1 MCESDENTSFLFWE
15 GGPQQVYEYFRS
27 NALNGADIQLFE
39 KWGMTLL
46 VPEYFRSPLQFW
58 TIKRVRAPVRAGEFA
73 LKELLFELGILSSSS
88 QSEQEIQ
95 FMEACL

>member
-1 MCESDENTSFLFWE
+1 MCESGEDTSFLFW
-15 GGPQQVYEYFRS
+15 GGRPQQVYEYLRS
-27 NALNGADIQLFE
+27 NALNGVDIQLFE
-39 KWGMTLL
+39 EWGMTL
-46 VPEYFRSPLQFW
+46 VVSEYYRNPLQFW